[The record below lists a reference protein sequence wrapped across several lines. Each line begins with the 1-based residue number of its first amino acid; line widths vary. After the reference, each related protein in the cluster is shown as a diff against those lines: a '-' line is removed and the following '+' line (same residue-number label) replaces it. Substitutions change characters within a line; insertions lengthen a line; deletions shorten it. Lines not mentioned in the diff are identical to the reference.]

1 MKQTTTALRMLVM
14 LTLLTGAVYPALMTL
29 MGETLFP
36 EQAKGSL
43 VRVNGTVVGS
53 ALVAQKFESPAYFHP
68 RPSACD
74 YATVASGASNLSP
87 ASKKLAE
94 AVSERLAAND
104 GEAGRGGREMLFT
117 SGSGLD
123 PEISPQSALAQIPRI
138 MRARDMDRE
147 SLERLVNTLTTGRT
161 FGFLGRERVN
171 VLRLNLALDA
181 LTRK

>member
-1 MKQTTTALRMLVM
+1 MKQATTAIRMLVM
-14 LTLLTGAVYPALMTL
+14 LTLLTGAAYPAFMTL

-36 EQAKGSL
+36 KQAGGSL
-43 VRVNGTVVGS
+43 LRVNGTVVGS

-87 ASKKLAE
+87 ASKKLAA
-94 AVSERLAAND
+94 AVAERRAANG
-104 GEAGRGGREMLFT
+104 GEAGLGGREMLFT

-123 PEISPQSALAQIPRI
+123 PEIGPKSALAQIPRI
-138 MRARDMDRE
+138 MRARGLDRE
-147 SLERLVNTLTTGRT
+147 TLERLVRNLTTGRT
-161 FGFLGRERVN
+161 LGFLGQERVN

-181 LTRK
+181 LARK

>member
-1 MKQTTTALRMLVM
+1 MKQTTTAIRMLVM
-14 LTLLTGAVYPALMTL
+14 LTLLTGAAYPAFMTVV
-29 MGETLFP
+29 GETLFP
-36 EQAKGSL
+36 EQAGGSL

-53 ALVAQKFESPAYFHP
+53 TLVAQKFESPAYFHP

-94 AVSERLAAND
+94 AVAERRAANG
-104 GEAGRGGREMLFT
+104 GEAERGGREMLFP

-123 PEISPQSALAQIPRI
+123 PEIRPQSALAQIPRI
-138 MRARDMDRE
+138 MRARGMSRE
-147 SLERLVNTLTTGRT
+147 SLERLVGNLTTDRAL
-161 FGFLGRERVN
+161 GFLGQKRVN

-181 LTRK
+181 LPDK